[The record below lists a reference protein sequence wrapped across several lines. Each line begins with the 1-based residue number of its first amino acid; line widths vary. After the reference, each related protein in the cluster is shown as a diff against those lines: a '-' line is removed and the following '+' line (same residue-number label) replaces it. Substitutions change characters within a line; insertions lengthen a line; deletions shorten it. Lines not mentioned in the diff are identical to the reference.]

1 MKRHQAR
8 VLIVEDEAV
17 TALDMRATL
26 EGMGVAVVG
35 IVGSAEAALRA
46 IAAERP
52 HLVLLDLSLAG
63 EFAGVELARTI
74 GRSGIPVLF
83 CSGHLGDGAVAA
95 LQDIE
100 AAGWLAKPFY
110 PVNLRETVA
119 AALEA
124 LP

>member
-1 MKRHQAR
+1 MKRQDAR

-26 EGMGVAVVG
+26 EGMGVSVVG
-35 IVGSAEAALRA
+35 IAGSPDAALKA
-46 IAAERP
+46 IADERP

-63 EFAGVELARTI
+63 EFAGVDLARAI
-74 GRSGIPVLF
+74 GASGIPVLF
-83 CSGHLGDGAVAA
+83 CSGHLGDGAVAG
-95 LQDIE
+95 LRDID
-100 AAGWLAKPFY
+100 AAGYLAKPFY